1 MMKGCGWV
9 SLYVVYVYCRLGLEH
24 HGRTEYRKKCVCRR
38 TWGSALVCLTEC
50 VVHARTC
57 VTLTEAVTD

>member
-24 HGRTEYRKKCVCRR
+24 HGRTRVP
-38 TWGSALVCLTEC
+38 
-50 VVHARTC
+50 
-57 VTLTEAVTD
+57 